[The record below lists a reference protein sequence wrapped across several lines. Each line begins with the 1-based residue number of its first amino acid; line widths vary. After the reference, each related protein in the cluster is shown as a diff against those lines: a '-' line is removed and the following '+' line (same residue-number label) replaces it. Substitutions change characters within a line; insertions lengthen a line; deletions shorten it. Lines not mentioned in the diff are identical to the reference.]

1 MIATKCR
8 CGFYAKVSIAF
19 LGETVPAERKVM
31 KSIITLCVLV
41 MGIAPGKATGED
53 KARVSSVSGR
63 VTYSAPHTDTFAPL
77 PAGSEIPVGSRI
89 RTGSDGTAVVIV
101 VSGAAMQ
108 IAENSDVAISSMSST
123 PEKRKALVT
132 LKSGTVS
139 ALIDPKRSKQTD
151 FKIQTP
157 QGVAAARG
165 TFYGVTVK
173 NGKTFV
179 GVKKGKVGVA
189 HTPKKD
195 S

>member
-1 MIATKCR
+1 
-8 CGFYAKVSIAF
+8 
-19 LGETVPAERKVM
+19 M
-31 KSIITLCVLV
+31 KSRFHLCFLAI
-41 MGIAPGKATGED
+41 GLTISQANADD

-63 VTYSAPHTDTFAPL
+63 VTCAVSANAEFSPL
-77 PAGSEIPVGSRI
+77 AAGTEIPVGSRI
-89 RTGSDGTAVVIV
+89 HTGSDGTAVIIV

-108 IAENSDVAISSMSST
+108 IAENSDVTIEAMSSDAA
-123 PEKRKALVT
+123 KRKALVS
-132 LKSGTVS
+132 LKTGTVS

-165 TFYGVTVK
+165 TFYGVTVNK
-173 NGKTFV
+173 GKTFV

-189 HTPKKD
+189 HTPATG

>member
-1 MIATKCR
+1 MKTR
-8 CGFYAKVSIAF
+8 VSLF
-19 LGETVPAERKVM
+19 
-31 KSIITLCVLV
+31 TLAMVLV
-41 MGIAPGKATGED
+41 AGAAFGQD
-53 KARVSSVSGR
+53 KARVSSVNGR
-63 VTYSAPHTDTFAPL
+63 VTYAPSGTAEFVPL
-77 PAGSEIPVGSRI
+77 TAGAEIPTGSRI
-89 RTGSDGTAVVIV
+89 RTGRDGTAVVIV

-108 IAENSDVAISSMSST
+108 IAENSEVTIDAMSSDT
-123 PEKRKALVT
+123 AKRKALVS
-132 LKSGTVS
+132 LKTGTVS

-173 NGKTFV
+173 KGKTYV

-189 HTPKKD
+189 HTPDDK

>member
-1 MIATKCR
+1 MKRLIVLFVLTMILA
-8 CGFYAKVSIAF
+8 
-19 LGETVPAERKVM
+19 LGQAN
-31 KSIITLCVLV
+31 
-41 MGIAPGKATGED
+41 GED

-63 VTYSAPHTDTFAPL
+63 VTFSDPHSTEFVPL
-77 PAGSEIPVGSRI
+77 TAGAEIPIGSRI
-89 RTGSDGTAVVIV
+89 QTGRDGTAVVVV

-108 IAENSDVAISSMSST
+108 ISENSDVTIASMSSS
-123 PEKRKALVT
+123 PEKRKALVS

-165 TFYGVTVK
+165 TFYGVTVR

-189 HTPKKD
+189 YTPK
-195 S
+195 SGS

>member
-1 MIATKCR
+1 
-8 CGFYAKVSIAF
+8 
-19 LGETVPAERKVM
+19 M
-31 KSIITLCVLV
+31 KSGIFLCMLAAVFV
-41 MGIAPGKATGED
+41 VTRANAED

-63 VTYSAPHTDTFAPL
+63 VTYAASGTGAFSPL
-77 PAGSEIPVGSRI
+77 AVGTEIPIGSRV
-89 RTGSDGTAVVIV
+89 RTGSDGTAVIIV

-108 IAENSDVAISSMSST
+108 ISENSDVTIEAMSSDAA
-123 PEKRKALVT
+123 KRKALVS

-165 TFYGVTVK
+165 TFYGVTVQK
-173 NGKTFV
+173 GKTFV

-189 HTPKKD
+189 YTPKTGSGTPSKTPL
-195 S
+195 

>member
-1 MIATKCR
+1 
-8 CGFYAKVSIAF
+8 
-19 LGETVPAERKVM
+19 M
-31 KSIITLCVLV
+31 KRIIVLCVL
-41 MGIAPGKATGED
+41 ATGFALGHAKGED
-53 KARVSSVSGR
+53 MARVSSVGGR
-63 VTYSAPHTDTFAPL
+63 VNYSAPHSDSFAPL
-77 PAGSEIPVGSRI
+77 TAGASIPIGSRI

-108 IAENSDVAISSMSST
+108 ISENSDLTLASMSST

-151 FKIQTP
+151 FKIETP

-173 NGKTFV
+173 NGKTYV

-189 HTPKKD
+189 HTPKSKI
-195 S
+195 

>member
-1 MIATKCR
+1 
-8 CGFYAKVSIAF
+8 
-19 LGETVPAERKVM
+19 M
-31 KSIITLCVLV
+31 KSNIVLCVLLLAV
-41 MGIAPGKATGED
+41 TLGKAFGEEN
-53 KARVSSVSGR
+53 ARVSSVTGR
-63 VTYSAPHTDTFAPL
+63 VSYSAPHSDTFATL
-77 PAGSEIPVGSRI
+77 AAGAEIPVGSRI
-89 RTGSDGTAVVIV
+89 RTGSDGTAVVVV

-108 IAENSDVAISSMSST
+108 VSENSDVTISSMSSST
-123 PEKRKALVT
+123 EKRKALVT

-173 NGKTFV
+173 GGKTYV

-189 HTPKKD
+189 HTPKD
-195 S
+195 RS